1 MPKQP
6 GQPPELQLSDPFRG
20 IHITTVI
27 KHDTYHLPESTL
39 EGLDDAER
47 RSLQDTW
54 ALCGSVEPAVDAGTK
69 DAIRSIVMTHVKATL
84 TSESTPLRPVRID
97 RPVARIHS
105 MRMRMV
111 SIAAALVVGI
121 SMFLSSPGQHYRA
134 DHGTVAQEIT
144 LDDGSTI
151 LLAAGSRLS
160 VPDGFGID
168 DRTVILHGEA
178 FFDVAEG
185 PAPFAVRTADSRT
198 TVLGTSFN
206 VRSWPGSLSPATEII
221 VTSGRVSVSAQAH
234 QSIVEPGQSL
244 TASPAALIPVE
255 TNPDLRLAWMQ
266 GGFSYDNELIGT
278 VLEDVER
285 RFDIRVKAPASIRL
299 RPITIHRNHVGEAS
313 EFLGDIAATISVRYR
328 QTANGFELYLD

>member
-1 MPKQP
+1 M
-6 GQPPELQLSDPFRG
+6 
-20 IHITTVI
+20 I
-27 KHDTYHLPESTL
+27 KHDTYHLPKSTL
-39 EGLDDAER
+39 EGLNDAER

-54 ALCGSVEPAVDAGTK
+54 ALCGSVAPAVDPGAKG
-69 DAIRSIVMTHVKATL
+69 AIRSIVMNHVEATL
-84 TSESTPLRPVRID
+84 ASEPVPLRPVRID

-105 MRMRMV
+105 IRMRVV
-111 SIAAALVVGI
+111 SIAAALVVGL
-121 SMFLSSPGQHYRA
+121 SMILSNPGQHYRA
-134 DHGTVAQEIT
+134 DQGTVAQEIT
-144 LDDGSTI
+144 LEDGSI
-151 LLAAGSRLS
+151 VQLAAGSRLS
-160 VPDGFGID
+160 VPAGFGED

-185 PAPFAVRTADSRT
+185 PAPFAVRTVDART

-221 VTSGRVSVSAQAH
+221 VASGRVSVSAEEH

-244 TASPAALIPVE
+244 TASAEALIPVE
-255 TNPDLRLAWMQ
+255 TDPETRLAWRQ

-278 VLEDVER
+278 VLDDVQR

-313 EFLGDIAATISVRYR
+313 DFLGDIAATISVRYR
-328 QTANGFELYLD
+328 QTANGYELYLD